1 MSVAIRAATPAD
13 VPLILRFVRDLA
25 DYERSADKVAVDDAS
40 MRDSLFGARPAAEA
54 VIADADGRPVGFAL
68 FFHNFSTWVG
78 RSGIYL
84 EDLYVDPGAR
94 GSGAGK
100 ALLTHVARLAVERGC
115 ERFEWAVLDW
125 NEPAI
130 GFYKSLGAL
139 PLDDWTVYRLTGNAL
154 QRAADNV
161 DR

>member
-1 MSVAIRAATPAD
+1 MTVQIRAATPAD
-13 VPLILRFVRDLA
+13 VPLVLRFVRDLA
-25 DYERSADKVAVDDAS
+25 EYERSADKVAVDERS
-40 MRDSLFGARPAAEA
+40 MRDALFAARPAAEA
-54 VIADADGRPVGFAL
+54 VIAEVDGRPVGFAL

-84 EDLYVDPGAR
+84 EDLYVDPDAR

-100 ALLTHVARLAVERGC
+100 ALLKHVARLAVTRGC

-130 GFYKSLGAL
+130 GFYKSLGAV
-139 PLDDWTVYRLTGNAL
+139 PMDEWTVFRLSGEAL
-154 QRAADNV
+154 RSAAA
-161 DR
+161 